1 MGNTRKLIFLEEKTS
16 KAFGSQAQRLPSL
29 FQQNFGCWMG
39 IFFYLFCVCVCVF
52 FWQNT
57 IWMGFLVFIYLLC
70 KIIVLFKKIYKYTF
84 FYINI
89 IEINTIIIFILL
101 I

>member
-52 FWQNT
+52 LGKILFGWV
-57 IWMGFLVFIYLLC
+57 FLYLFIYYV
-70 KIIVLFKKIYKYTF
+70 K
-84 FYINI
+84 
-89 IEINTIIIFILL
+89 
-101 I
+101 